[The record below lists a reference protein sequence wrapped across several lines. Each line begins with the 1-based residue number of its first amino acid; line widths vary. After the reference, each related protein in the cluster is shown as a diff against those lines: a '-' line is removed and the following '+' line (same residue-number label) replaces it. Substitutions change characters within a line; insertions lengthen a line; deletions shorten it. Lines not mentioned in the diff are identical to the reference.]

1 MGPSGVWFCC
11 SLAMLTKG
19 TPWFNLPECQRSH
32 LSEASERKNPTLQL
46 LRGFGGRNNRRSGC
60 CWAWEGSAGQPLSSF
75 PHPGLQACTGHTSGK
90 EWCGGAHWDPTLCLL
105 STVGYPKGKCFMGWW
120 RHSSGLPVQGN
131 LGRRC
136 VWDEFGKLGF
146 QQGFTEPPVGGELC
160 ESPGVLS
167 ETGR

>member
-1 MGPSGVWFCC
+1 MSEVTSVRGIREEKPHLTAAPWLWGQEQQKVWLLLGLGGLCWSASVLLPSPRVAG
-11 SLAMLTKG
+11 M
-19 TPWFNLPECQRSH
+19 H
-32 LSEASERKNPTLQL
+32 
-46 LRGFGGRNNRRSGC
+46 RR
-60 CWAWEGSAGQPLSSF
+60 
-75 PHPGLQACTGHTSGK
+75 GHTSGK
-90 EWCGGAHWDPTLCLL
+90 EWCGGTHWDPTLCLL